1 MSRFATNP
9 KLARQSRS
17 AGDTVNLAGGPAF
30 QPSAKLELV
39 STMLTS
45 FVQDQYYRSSNAVLV
60 RVSELLDRVDP
71 MFAAKAVLFARR
83 EFGMRS
89 ITHAVAAEVAKRVKG
104 QPWTRKF
111 FDKAVYRADDAVEI
125 LAYYLAKY
133 GKPIPNSLKK
143 GLRAALARQD
153 EYALA
158 KYRREGAEFNLVDVV
173 NLVYGIKAKAKDKQ
187 PHRKDGAEWTHRGLT
202 PALGKLV
209 LGELAPAE
217 TWEVKLTQAGQKE
230 GEEDAV
236 VEAKRDA
243 WKALVAERKLK
254 YLALLRNLRN
264 IAQQAPE
271 VLDEALKQLVEPAAV
286 KKALIFPFQVQNAL
300 EAVRGG
306 MESAQFRKVSAAL
319 SKVVDLSVANVPV
332 FEGESCVILDVS
344 GSMQGQPAQIGSLF
358 AAILAKAWNADIV
371 VFDTSAQYV
380 NLDLN
385 DSVFTVA
392 KNIPFTGGGTDL
404 DCAFRAISV
413 DTPKAAFRR
422 YARLVILSDQQN
434 WVSGRTG
441 MQSFE
446 AYCRK
451 AGRRPTVYSW
461 DLNHQGSI
469 QFPEDRVYCIA
480 GWSDK
485 VFDLFKALEQDR
497 AALVSRIEAIEL

>member
-9 KLARQSRS
+9 KVARKSRS

-45 FVQDQYYRSSNAVLV
+45 FVQDQYYRSSSDVLV

-71 MFAAKAVLFARR
+71 LFAAKATLFARR

-111 FDKAVYRADDAVEI
+111 FDRAVYRADDAVEI

-143 GLRAALARQD
+143 GLGAALSRQD
-153 EYALA
+153 AYALA
-158 KYRREGAEFNLVDVV
+158 KYRKEGGLFTLVDVV
-173 NLVYGIKAKAKDKQ
+173 NLVRPKAT
-187 PHRKDGAEWTHRGLT
+187 E
-202 PALGKLV
+202 ALSQLMKGT
-209 LGELAPAE
+209 LAPAE
-217 TWEVKLTQAGQKE
+217 TWEVKLTQAGQTE
-230 GEEDAV
+230 GDEDAV
-236 VEAKRDA
+236 VEAKKGA
-243 WKALVAERKLK
+243 WKALVTERKLK

-300 EAVRGG
+300 EAIRGG

-319 SKVVDLSVANVPV
+319 SKVIDLSVANVPV

-358 AAILAKAWNADIV
+358 TAILAKAWNADVV
-371 VFDTSAQYV
+371 VFDTSAEYV
-380 NLDLN
+380 NLDLS
-385 DSVFTVA
+385 DSVFTIA
-392 KNIPFTGGGTDL
+392 KNIPFSGGGTDL
-404 DCAFRAISV
+404 DCAFRAISLDV
-413 DTPKAAFRR
+413 PKAAFRR

-451 AGRRPTVYSW
+451 AGLRPTVYSW

-469 QFPEDRVYCIA
+469 QFPEDKVYCIA

-497 AALVSRIEAIEL
+497 QALVNRIEAIEL

>member
-9 KLARQSRS
+9 KVARKSRS

-45 FVQDQYYRSSNAVLV
+45 FVQDQYYRSSSDVLV
-60 RVSELLDRVDP
+60 RISELLDRVDP
-71 MFAAKAVLFARR
+71 LFAAKATLFARR

-111 FDKAVYRADDAVEI
+111 FDRAVYRADDAVEI

-143 GLRAALARQD
+143 GLGAALSRQD
-153 EYALA
+153 AYALA
-158 KYRREGAEFNLVDVV
+158 KYRKEGGLFTLVDVV
-173 NLVYGIKAKAKDKQ
+173 NLVRPKA
-187 PHRKDGAEWTHRGLT
+187 T
-202 PALGKLV
+202 PALTQLMKGT
-209 LGELAPAE
+209 LAPAE

-230 GEEDAV
+230 GDEDAV
-236 VEAKRDA
+236 VEAKKEA
-243 WKALVAERKLK
+243 WVSLVRERKLK

-271 VLDEALKQLVEPAAV
+271 VLDEALVQLVEPAAV

-300 EAVRGG
+300 EAVRDG
-306 MESAQFRKVSAAL
+306 MESVQFRKVSAAL
-319 SKVVDLSVANVPV
+319 SKVIDLSVANVPV

-344 GSMQGQPAQIGSLF
+344 GSMQGKPAQIGALF
-358 AAILAKAWNADIV
+358 TAILAKAWNADIV
-371 VFDTSAQYV
+371 VFDTSAKYV
-380 NLDLN
+380 NLNLD
-385 DSVFTVA
+385 DSVFTIA

-404 DCAFRAISV
+404 ECAFRLLHHLREISV
-413 DTPKAAFRR
+413 DVPKAAFRR
-422 YARLVILSDQQN
+422 YARLVVLSDQQN

-469 QFPEDRVYCIA
+469 QFPEDKVYCIA